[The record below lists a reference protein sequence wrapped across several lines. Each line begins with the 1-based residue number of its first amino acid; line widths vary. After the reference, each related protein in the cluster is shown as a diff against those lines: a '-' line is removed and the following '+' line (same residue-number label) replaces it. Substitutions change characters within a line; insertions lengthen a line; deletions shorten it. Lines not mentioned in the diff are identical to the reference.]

1 MQDAGNLKGP
11 NKPSWL
17 FDGSMHIGIPGLT
30 YDGWVQVLGKQFLT
44 YLEAHF
50 IELVGQLF

>member
-17 FDGSMHIGIPGLT
+17 FDGSMQIGIPGLT